1 MWEKEKLLVAS
12 NFFFSHNVFH
22 RYVSLMHQNEALCG
36 NGLRNRD
43 PDGRV
48 YNRAVLD
55 ISVVLWETIL
65 AISDSIET
73 SSPIET
79 ETIGVVSLS
88 TTEITEMIRFQK
100 TDPQG
105 GHTLSSEI
113 QRSFGMRKT
122 DGLQMFRLSP
132 CRMTW
137 VDTFCRCIK
146 PPFSHSIAHSSYFES

>member
-1 MWEKEKLLVAS
+1 
-12 NFFFSHNVFH
+12 
-22 RYVSLMHQNEALCG
+22 MHQNEALCG

-88 TTEITEMIRFQK
+88 TTEITEMIRF
-100 TDPQG
+100 
-105 GHTLSSEI
+105 
-113 QRSFGMRKT
+113 
-122 DGLQMFRLSP
+122 
-132 CRMTW
+132 
-137 VDTFCRCIK
+137 
-146 PPFSHSIAHSSYFES
+146 